1 MVEPLPALAG
11 AHFAA
16 AQANERVS
24 WTAPFVDSHQGA
36 L

>member
-1 MVEPLPALAG
+1 VGLLTAVAARSTLAALAG

-16 AQANERVS
+16 ALVVLS
-24 WTAPFVDSHQGA
+24 D